1 MLYVFVYGTL
11 KPGECNYDRYCGA
24 YGAIATPARVQG
36 RLYDL
41 GVGYPAMTLEEGWVQ
56 GYHLAFAD
64 AAALDP
70 LDQLEGYCPNRPAEA
85 NDYQRLL
92 RPIWPLPTAAAP
104 QSLGQAWVYLMTPT
118 QLAPYKTR
126 RWLKAGVWHGKSKLD

>member
-1 MLYVFVYGTL
+1 MIYVFVYGTL

-41 GVGYPAMTLEEGWVQ
+41 GVGYPAMTQEAGWVQ
-56 GYHLAFAD
+56 GYRLTFAD
-64 AAALDP
+64 PAALAP
-70 LDQLEGYCPNRPAEA
+70 LDQLEGYSPHRPAED

-92 RPIWPLPTAAAP
+92 YPVWSYPPTADP
-104 QSLGQAWVYLMTPT
+104 EDLGQAWVYIMTPA
-118 QLAPYKTR
+118 QLARYDTR
-126 RWLKAGVWHGKSKLD
+126 RWLQAGVWPDKAPLA